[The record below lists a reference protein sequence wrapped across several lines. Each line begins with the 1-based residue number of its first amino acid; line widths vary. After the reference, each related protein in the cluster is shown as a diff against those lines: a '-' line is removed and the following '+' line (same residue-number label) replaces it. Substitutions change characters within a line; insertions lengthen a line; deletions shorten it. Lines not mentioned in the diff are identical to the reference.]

1 MIFFN
6 IAEIIKPKATKF
18 NSPYPNRV
26 GAYANSKKGSPSK
39 ESLLA
44 ALSYFFKGNSTSRL
58 KTLPAA
64 ESDTLPPYFSATRF
78 MLITP

>member
-26 GAYANSKKGSPSK
+26 GAYANSKKRLP
-39 ESLLA
+39 
-44 ALSYFFKGNSTSRL
+44 FKGEPSCSIKL
-58 KTLPAA
+58 
-64 ESDTLPPYFSATRF
+64 FF
-78 MLITP
+78 

>member
-44 ALSYFFKGNSTSRL
+44 VFN
-58 KTLPAA
+58 
-64 ESDTLPPYFSATRF
+64 YFSVAKAF
-78 MLITP
+78 IF